1 MHPIPPPS
9 YRDRPFLIMRSEN
22 LDVSA
27 VVDQASIA
35 WPILGWT
42 LAIWMNKSAAA
53 VQNWSLGRVNIESY
67 WIPPIWIPPITHN
80 NGVHP
85 ARRILEQGG
94 HEQTGREG
102 P

>member
-53 VQNWSLGRVNIESY
+53 VQNWSLGRVNIERY
-67 WIPPIWIPPITHN
+67 WIPPITHN

-85 ARRILEQGG
+85 ARRILEENQV
-94 HEQTGREG
+94 T
-102 P
+102 